1 MSNRGGVEFG
11 KVADAI
17 VAARIHLAIPQFFG
31 QVLGIKIRPE
41 DEGHLSIA
49 NPIASVPL
57 SVDATLFTISNS
69 RAMRDKKSL
78 CSLYIKERLL

>member
-17 VAARIHLAIPQFFG
+17 VAAWSHLAIPQFF
-31 QVLGIKIRPE
+31 VKIRPE